1 MPAKNTVKE
10 YKENT
15 YYHIYNRGVARQK
28 IFLDKNDYKK
38 ILSYLKLYLTP
49 FDLEKQSIKVSP
61 TKMLK
66 NYYGEI
72 TLLTYCLMPN
82 HFHLDIIPMNQEVI
96 PKFMRQMT
104 NAYTEYF
111 NKKYD
116 RVGPLLQGR
125 YKSILLDSEECAVHV
140 HRYIHLNPLRAGLV
154 KSLGGWTWS
163 SYGEYKS
170 LGKSGDDLCV
180 RNRILSRFR
189 DFSDYKKFLLSEISE
204 REDLKVLEID

>member
-1 MPAKNTVKE
+1 M
-10 YKENT
+10 
-15 YYHIYNRGVARQK
+15 
-28 IFLDKNDYKK
+28 
-38 ILSYLKLYLTP
+38 
-49 FDLEKQSIKVSP
+49 DLQ
-61 TKMLK
+61 
-66 NYYGEI
+66 
-72 TLLTYCLMPN
+72 TYCLMPN